1 MNLIQK
7 RTTMKTLILIDIQ
20 NDFIPGGSLAVPG
33 GDKIIPVVNQIQNQF
48 DLVVATQDWH
58 PQNHMSFASNHTE
71 KKPFEET
78 EVVGMHQ
85 ILWPDHCVQNSE
97 GADFHPELQPQKIE
111 AIFRK
116 GMDPEIDSY
125 SGFYDNGHKK
135 STGLAGY
142 LREKG
147 ATDLYFCG
155 LAADVCVYFSIKDAL
170 QEGFSA
176 TLIEDATRALD
187 DEKFAEMK
195 KELQERGMKVTD
207 SSKLTH

>member
-1 MNLIQK
+1 
-7 RTTMKTLILIDIQ
+7 MKTLILIDIQ

-33 GDKIIPVVNQIQNQF
+33 GDEIIPVVNQVQKQF

-58 PQNHMSFASNHTE
+58 PQNHMSFASNHAG

-78 EVVGMHQ
+78 EVAGMQ
-85 ILWPDHCVQNSE
+85 QTLWPDHCVQNSE
-97 GADFHPELQPQKIE
+97 GAEFHPELKMQKVE

-116 GMDPEIDSY
+116 GMDTEIDSY

-170 QEGFSA
+170 KEGFSA
-176 TLIEDATRALD
+176 ALIEDATRALD
-187 DEKFAEMK
+187 DDKFAEMK
-195 KELQERGMKVTD
+195 KELEELGMKVTN
-207 SSKLTH
+207 SSKLTQ